1 MTLPVQRVT
10 LFGGRITYG
19 HNTVMKIT
27 VLWDMTPHRGSKF
40 LRNVGKL
47 TAACIASHPT
57 SDRTSSLIM
66 S

>member
-1 MTLPVQRVT
+1 MTLAVQRIT
-10 LFGGRITYG
+10 LFGVRITYG
-19 HNTVMKIT
+19 HNAVVKIT
-27 VLWDMTPHRGSKF
+27 VLWDMTPPRGSKF

-47 TAACIASHPT
+47 TAACIASHPS

>member
-1 MTLPVQRVT
+1 MTLPVQSIT
-10 LFGGRITYG
+10 LFGVRITYG
-19 HNTVMKIT
+19 HNTFMKIT
-27 VLWDMTPHRGSKF
+27 VLWDMTPPRGSTF

-47 TAACIASHPT
+47 TAACVASHSL